1 MPKGIPAPKKPQK
14 GTSVPQ
20 NAKKA
25 YLVKSAHPP
34 KATMLAASGTEAQ
47 LQAGI
52 CELLDLLG
60 VLYTVTDAAR
70 SWGRDG
76 SVRPSK
82 VAKGWPDL
90 TGCLPGGLL
99 FAIECKGPKGRL
111 KPEQVTTIKALEA
124 EGARVLVAF
133 SLEQVTGWLHNI
145 LPRQSR
151 QAKKLNR
158 LKLN

>member
-1 MPKGIPAPKKPQK
+1 VRKAPKAAP
-14 GTSVPQ
+14 SPQ
-20 NAKKA
+20 NATTGLAVQKPATSGKP
-25 YLVKSAHPP
+25 AHPP

-47 LQAGI
+47 LQAGV

-76 SVRPSK
+76 RPRPSK

-90 TGCLPGGLL
+90 TGCLPGGLM

-111 KPEQVTTIKALEA
+111 KPEQQATIKALVDS
-124 EGARVLVAF
+124 GAAVYVAF
-133 SLEQVTGWLHNI
+133 SLKSVAGWLRNI
-145 LPRQSR
+145 LPAGSR
-151 QAKKLNR
+151 PARKLAR
-158 LKLN
+158 LKL